1 MVDVERKN
9 GVDNSQGSELQKNLA
24 HIQDEIN
31 QLSNVDK
38 DDDEVKGIEWMLTD
52 EFGDYLKQNNDILQN
67 LNTAVSNYL
76 QRGNSDP
83 NLKLL
88 GDYLSGLVNPS
99 EGQKDAKADQNEQD
113 NGDKEFQKQSFEKF
127 KWMIVGKNEKDGT
140 NTLNLLN
147 SLS

>member
-1 MVDVERKN
+1 
-9 GVDNSQGSELQKNLA
+9 
-24 HIQDEIN
+24 
-31 QLSNVDK
+31 
-38 DDDEVKGIEWMLTD
+38 MLTD

-88 GDYLSGLVNPS
+88 GDYLSGLVNSS

-127 KWMIVGKNEKDGT
+127 K
-140 NTLNLLN
+140 
-147 SLS
+147 